1 MMFRSRVVASL
12 AALGIVVSCAGSAH
26 TEWSATSPRINL
38 THLFHG
44 EINKNGKPVGFHS
57 RPGSVDPADAGLHE
71 RIQGP
76 NRKDVYMAR
85 IWVRGKDKS
94 KISTFFP
101 DSMKKDDVINAI
113 LNAFNNKTSFKA
125 YKFTGPSGRGFNI
138 EGFVLDNGDIN
149 TAYPVY
155 REER

>member
-1 MMFRSRVVASL
+1 MKYRLRAVTALF
-12 AALGIVVSCAGSAH
+12 ALGLFVSCSGSAR
-26 TEWSATSPRINL
+26 TEWSSTSPRINL
-38 THLFHG
+38 THVFHG
-44 EINKNGKPVGFHS
+44 EINKQGKPVGFHS
-57 RPGSVDPADAGLHE
+57 RPGGVDPADAGLHE

-85 IWVRGKDKS
+85 IWVREKDKA
-94 KISTFFP
+94 KISTIFP

-113 LNAFNNKTSFKA
+113 LHAFNNKTYFKA
-125 YKFTGPSGRGFNI
+125 YKFVGPSGRGFNI